1 MAQNLNSEIPVATK
15 FSSLIYNKTVNLTNF
30 FGEFDMNLLTQ
41 VLHIVG
47 SGASAYITARNLR
60 NAQTRP
66 NLLAG
71 FQMAES
77 GSVPFLEKL
86 RDRALAEGDTW
97 LAEKLSRHA
106 SDEKRHGQIFAQALK
121 RHHKQVIDFKKQ
133 AEQSSEKQK
142 KERQRSP
149 FFDAYFKGYNSEQ
162 LKAEN
167 MDWIVFL
174 GSTYILELDASK
186 DFVRMANVL
195 PENEPVTA
203 STKKGILSVAQDET
217 RHAAYLLEAL
227 NRRLSPVEVE
237 NVINNWRSRKVDALF
252 AMVGN
257 FVERQGQMRS
267 LVQDAA
273 PSETI
278 EEVELA
284 ELTAA

>member
-1 MAQNLNSEIPVATK
+1 
-15 FSSLIYNKTVNLTNF
+15 
-30 FGEFDMNLLTQ
+30 MNLLTQ

-60 NAQTRP
+60 DAQTRP

-71 FQMAES
+71 FQLAES

-86 RDRALAEGDTW
+86 RDRALAEGDNW
-97 LAEKLSRHA
+97 LGEQLERHA
-106 SDEKRHGQIFAQALK
+106 NDEKRHGQIFAQALK

-133 AEQSSEKQK
+133 SEAEQIADKPEK

-149 FFDAYFKGYNSEQ
+149 FFDAYFKDYTSEQ

-167 MDWIVFL
+167 IDWIVFM

-186 DFVRMANVL
+186 DFARMAKVL
-195 PENEPVTA
+195 PDDDGVTA

-227 NRRLSPVEVE
+227 HRRLTPAEVA
-237 NVINNWRSRKVDALF
+237 NVIDEWRTRKVDALL

-273 PSETI
+273 PSQTH
-278 EEVELA
+278 EEAELT

>member
-1 MAQNLNSEIPVATK
+1 
-15 FSSLIYNKTVNLTNF
+15 
-30 FGEFDMNLLTQ
+30 MNLLTQ

-60 NAQTRP
+60 DTQTRP

-71 FQMAES
+71 FQLAES

-86 RDRALAEGDTW
+86 GDRALAEGDIW
-97 LAEKLSRHA
+97 LAEQLGRHA
-106 SDEKRHGQIFAQALK
+106 NDEKRHGQVFAQALK
-121 RHHKQVIDFKKQ
+121 RHHKQVIDFTSQPKPSQ
-133 AEQSSEKQK
+133 ESEK

-149 FFDAYFKGYNSEQ
+149 FFDAYFRDYSAEQ

-167 MDWIVFL
+167 IDWIVFM

-195 PENEPVTA
+195 PDDDLVTA

-217 RHAAYLLEAL
+217 RHAAYLREAL
-227 NRRLSPVEVE
+227 HRRLTEVEVA
-237 NVINNWRSRKVDALF
+237 NVIDEWRTRKVDALL

-257 FVERQGQMRS
+257 FIERQGQMRS
-267 LVQDAA
+267 LVQDAT
-273 PSETI
+273 PTEINDT
-278 EEVELA
+278 A
-284 ELTAA
+284 ELSELTTAA

>member
-1 MAQNLNSEIPVATK
+1 
-15 FSSLIYNKTVNLTNF
+15 
-30 FGEFDMNLLTQ
+30 MNLLTQ

-60 NAQTRP
+60 DAQTRP

-71 FQMAES
+71 FQLAES

-86 RDRALAEGDTW
+86 RDRARAEGDIW
-97 LAEKLSRHA
+97 LAEQLGRHA
-106 SDEKRHGQIFAQALK
+106 NDEKRHGQIFAQALK
-121 RHHKQVIDFKKQ
+121 RHHKQVIDFKQ
-133 AEQSSEKQK
+133 QSEQSQQQSQQQDK

-149 FFDAYFKGYNSEQ
+149 FFDAYFKGYSAEQ
-162 LKAEN
+162 LKPEN
-167 MDWIVFL
+167 IDWIVFM

-195 PENEPVTA
+195 PDDDLVTA

-217 RHAAYLLEAL
+217 RHAAYLLEGL
-227 NRRLSPVEVE
+227 HRRLTAAEVA
-237 NVINNWRSRKVDALF
+237 NVIDEWRSRKVDALL

-273 PSETI
+273 PSETND
-278 EEVELA
+278 ETEPT

>member
-1 MAQNLNSEIPVATK
+1 
-15 FSSLIYNKTVNLTNF
+15 
-30 FGEFDMNLLTQ
+30 MNLLTQ

-60 NAQTRP
+60 DAQTRP

-71 FQMAES
+71 FQLAES

-86 RDRALAEGDTW
+86 RDRAFSEGDTW
-97 LAEKLSRHA
+97 LAEHLGRHA
-106 SDEKRHGQIFAQALK
+106 NDEKRHGQIFAQALK
-121 RHHKQVIDFKKQ
+121 RHQKQVIDFKQQAQQQDKQ
-133 AEQSSEKQK
+133 DK

-149 FFDAYFKGYNSEQ
+149 FFDAYFKDYTSEQ

-167 MDWIVFL
+167 IDWIVFM

-186 DFVRMANVL
+186 DFARMANVL
-195 PENEPVTA
+195 PDDDLVTA

-227 NRRLSPVEVE
+227 HRRLTAVEIASV
-237 NVINNWRSRKVDALF
+237 VDQWRTRKVDALL
-252 AMVGN
+252 AMVTN

-267 LVQDAA
+267 LVQDAT
-273 PSETI
+273 PSETND
-278 EEVELA
+278 ETELT

>member
-1 MAQNLNSEIPVATK
+1 
-15 FSSLIYNKTVNLTNF
+15 
-30 FGEFDMNLLTQ
+30 MNLLTQ

-60 NAQTRP
+60 DTQTRP

-71 FQMAES
+71 FQLAES

-86 RDRALAEGDTW
+86 RDRAFAEGDTW
-97 LAEKLSRHA
+97 LAEQLGRHA
-106 SDEKRHGQIFAQALK
+106 NDEKRHGQIFAQALK
-121 RHHKQVIDFKKQ
+121 RHDKQVIDFKQQAQQQDKQ
-133 AEQSSEKQK
+133 DK

-149 FFDAYFKGYNSEQ
+149 FFDAYFKDYSAEQ

-167 MDWIVFL
+167 IDWIVFM

-195 PENEPVTA
+195 PDDDLVTA

-227 NRRLSPVEVE
+227 HRRLTPAEVANIIDE
-237 NVINNWRSRKVDALF
+237 WRSRKVDALL
-252 AMVGN
+252 AMVSN

-273 PSETI
+273 PSETNN
-278 EEVELA
+278 ETELT